1 MTTEVVT
8 LGECL
13 ISLIAA
19 QPGSLAEAA
28 LFERQIAGAEANV
41 AVGLARLGH
50 AVVYI
55 GRVGGDGFG
64 AAVVRRLR
72 GEGVDV
78 SQLEVDPGA
87 TTGLMLRER
96 RVLGAAEV
104 VYARSGSA
112 GSRVTPDDV
121 RRAQADGVFGEGRW
135 LHLTG
140 ITPALSETARAA
152 AALALDVAKEE
163 KMTVSFDV
171 NLRRRLWSDDV
182 AAPVLRPLG
191 ERSDIVLGS
200 PDARRPTRTSD
211 TDPAALAKAVL
222 DLGPSLAVVKRGA
235 DGAFAQERG
244 GEPL

>member
-1 MTTEVVT
+1 MTTTEVVT

-19 QPGSLAEAA
+19 RPGSLAEAA
-28 LFERQIAGAEANV
+28 VFERQIAGAEANV

-50 AVVYI
+50 TAIYI

-64 AAVVRRLR
+64 TAIVRRLR

-78 SQLEVDPGA
+78 SQLEVDPEA
-87 TTGLMLRER
+87 TTGLMVRER

-104 VYARSGSA
+104 VYARTGSA
-112 GSRVTPDDV
+112 GSRVSPDDV
-121 RRAQADGVFGEGRW
+121 RRAQTHGVFGEGRW

-140 ITPALSETARAA
+140 ITPALSDTAMAA
-152 AALALDVAKEE
+152 VECAIDVAKES

-182 AAPVLRPLG
+182 AGPVLRPLAA
-191 ERSDIVLGS
+191 RSDVVLGS
-200 PDARRPTRTSD
+200 PDE
-211 TDPAALAKAVL
+211 
-222 DLGPSLAVVKRGA
+222 LAVVTGHVRPRSGRPREIRAGPGSLAGGREVRCRWRRRPGA
-235 DGAFAQERG
+235 RR
-244 GEPL
+244 